1 MSKNYFSN
9 QSHDKEKNKVMG
21 AQHKDKF
28 KNSSD
33 NLIWDKV
40 YKLKR
45 EDWRKTKITKMPYRR
60 QGRESYST
68 KKKNVSSIVAKP
80 KYEVRVTTERT
91 MRCGKD
97 SSLQDLQR
105 IINLV
110 RSHETL

>member
-1 MSKNYFSN
+1 MLSSIISCKLHPDAGIMSKNYFSN

-68 KKKNVSSIVAKP
+68 KKKCKQYCCQTKI
-80 KYEVRVTTERT
+80 
-91 MRCGKD
+91 
-97 SSLQDLQR
+97 
-105 IINLV
+105 
-110 RSHETL
+110 